1 MTIRILLGIRK
12 KNKQNLEKQSQYGL
26 CLNHQSHI
34 KMTLMCTSFLAML
47 SLEGKHIRLEQ
58 CKVMVCSVLLHSQL
72 RNQGSREQ
80 HISCSL
86 DTCFEIVSCAILL
99 LFPYVSTNFNAENLV
114 FSWNFRAYVSCK
126 CEKMQFLCIN
136 CIFTY

>member
-1 MTIRILLGIRK
+1 
-12 KNKQNLEKQSQYGL
+12 
-26 CLNHQSHI
+26 
-34 KMTLMCTSFLAML
+34 MTLICTSFLAML
-47 SLEGKHIRLEQ
+47 SLEGKHILLEQ

-86 DTCFEIVSCAILL
+86 DTCLEIVSCAILL

-126 CEKMQFLCIN
+126 CERCSFFVLIVFLPIELMIMSGFRN
-136 CIFTY
+136 SYSMTLPENSEKLVVS